1 MKINPDWD
9 WVSCA
14 IYMFALNV
22 NFLVCSKLFTI
33 GKSIVSLVLHEFVTV
48 INVTFKKLISW
59 PVKTKMWQMMEY
71 FKQWYFMNLLMQLM
85 LLSKN

>member
-1 MKINPDWD
+1 M
-9 WVSCA
+9 SCA
-14 IYMFALNV
+14 IYMFAHNV

-33 GKSIVSLVLHEFVTV
+33 GKSIVSLLLHEFVNA

-59 PVKTKMWQMMEY
+59 LVRTKLWQMMED

-85 LLSKN
+85 LLSRN